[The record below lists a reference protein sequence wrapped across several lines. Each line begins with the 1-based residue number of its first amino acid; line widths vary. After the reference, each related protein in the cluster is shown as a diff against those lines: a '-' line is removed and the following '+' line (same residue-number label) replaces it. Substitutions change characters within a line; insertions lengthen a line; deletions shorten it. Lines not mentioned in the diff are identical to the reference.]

1 MTNILGVQ
9 LYTVGVKKANIEK
22 EVKMRER
29 DLERKSTVSGEIFGF
44 SPSSWRSFS
53 SYNQLSFGVF
63 EPLS

>member
-22 EVKMRER
+22 EVKMRDR

-44 SPSSWRSFS
+44 SPSS
-53 SYNQLSFGVF
+53 
-63 EPLS
+63 